1 MEKVSWENLIKI
13 DRTWVA
19 KQLTHHYLLRNPK
32 LNIRAYTVKFS
43 GNLCDFRSI
52 IEELTNFQNITYT
65 AKKQSM
71 KLVQNRH
78 FYPELP
84 PIEFPG
90 MELLQPQGQIEL
102 F

>member
-52 IEELTNFQNITYT
+52 IEELTNFLKHYVHSQKTIDEIGAEQAFLPRIT
-65 AKKQSM
+65 A
-71 KLVQNRH
+71 N
-78 FYPELP
+78 
-84 PIEFPG
+84 
-90 MELLQPQGQIEL
+90 
-102 F
+102 